1 MSLGLLTVIYIVGSY
16 IVYGLLWWLLSLSF
30 EISDEDLSLL
40 MFLVW
45 LSPASVWLMLLYFLW
60 AYGELIFKWLRELR
74 YDIRFYVSDFIRKC
88 RSLR

>member
-1 MSLGLLTVIYIVGSY
+1 MSLGLLLYIIGSY
-16 IVYGLLWWLLSLSF
+16 IVFDLLWWLLSLNF

-45 LSPASVWLMLLYFLW
+45 FSPASVWLMLLYFLL
-60 AYGELIFKWLRELR
+60 AYGELLFKWLRELW
-74 YDIRFYVSDFIRKC
+74 YDIRFYISDFLRKC